1 MSYSVRIAAF
11 SLLLVLLTAL
21 VIWRGAA
28 AREVS
33 VLTQSPT
40 GEVVAVG
47 TPIRIIFSQPVDQR
61 SVEERFTLTPETT
74 GSFFWDGQSVTFQP
88 DQPLRAGTSYRVSLQ
103 PGIADRAART
113 TTQQPL
119 GWTFRTRNPR
129 LLLLRHTPDGT
140 SILLLSEA
148 DGSNPREILR
158 EPDGIVDMIAA
169 PDGSQ
174 AILVV
179 PRTAERMALLRVDL
193 QDGRPRPLVDTPDLS
208 AAAPAWSPNGNLIA
222 FEQRPLSA
230 GTMGDPA
237 VWLAQPDGTSFGPVT
252 EPGQIG
258 TAPVWSPDSRRLAFH
273 DAATGSVTV
282 YNFTSTFQIF
292 PDSRD
297 IPVTWAADSSALLYV
312 GDVAGRLRR
321 ANLETGETTGL
332 PDEAVAPVSAVAWSP
347 DGAWLALVQG
357 ENPGAAGRLW
367 LLRPDGSEQQQLSGP
382 AAATDSGPVWSPDS
396 RQLAFL
402 RDDGSGTQA
411 AWLLDLDTDVP
422 RQVATDV
429 ARVVWLP

>member
-11 SLLLVLLTAL
+11 SLLLALLTAL

-28 AREVS
+28 VREVS

-40 GEVVAVG
+40 GEAVAVG
-47 TPIRIIFSQPVDQR
+47 TPIRVIFSQPVDQR
-61 SVEERFTLTPETT
+61 SVEERFTLTPETP
-74 GSFFWDGQSVTFQP
+74 GRFFWDGQSVTFQP
-88 DQPLRAGTSYRVSLQ
+88 DQPLRAGTTYRVSLQ

-113 TTQQPL
+113 ATEQPL
-119 GWTFRTRNPR
+119 GWTFHTRNPR
-129 LLLLRHTPDGT
+129 LLLLRHAPDGT

-222 FEQRPLSA
+222 FEQRPLAA
-230 GTMGDPA
+230 GTPGDPA
-237 VWLAQPDGTSFGPVT
+237 IWLAQPDGTSFGPVT

-273 DAATGSVTV
+273 DAATDSVTV
-282 YNFTSTFQIF
+282 YNFTSTFQTF
-292 PDSRD
+292 PDSRN
-297 IPVTWAADSSALLYV
+297 IPVAWSADSSTLLYV
-312 GDVAGRLRR
+312 SDAAGQLRR
-321 ANLETGETTGL
+321 ANLETGETTGW
-332 PDEAVAPVSAVAWSP
+332 PDAAVAPVSAVAWSP

-357 ENPGAAGRLW
+357 ENPMAAGRLW
-367 LLRPDGSEQQQLSGP
+367 LLRPDGSEQQQLSAP
-382 AAATDSGPVWSPDS
+382 AATDSAPVWSPDS

-402 RDDGSGTQA
+402 RDDGSGMQA
-411 AWLLDLDTDVP
+411 AWLVDLDTGAL

-429 ARVVWLP
+429 TRVVWLP